1 MNRDWTIILHHDSE
15 IQLDFPSAIASG
27 WWFSHVL
34 TILKNMKV
42 SWEGLSKYIME
53 K

>member
-34 TILKNMKV
+34 TILKNDADRQ
-42 SWEGLSKYIME
+42 WEG
-53 K
+53 